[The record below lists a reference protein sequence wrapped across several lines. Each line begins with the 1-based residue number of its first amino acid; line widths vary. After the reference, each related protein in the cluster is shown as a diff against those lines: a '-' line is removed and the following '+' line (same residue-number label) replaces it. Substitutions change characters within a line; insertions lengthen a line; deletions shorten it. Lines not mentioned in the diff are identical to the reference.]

1 MIHILLF
8 FIIKLIIICQLLNH
22 VPLGDKGSRNEN
34 NSSNSISINNKDMV
48 THPSQGSCFE
58 QSIQGYVEAFHGHH
72 GPKRNQILVQD
83 PFCHGITLASTS
95 DRTHTKHPQPQPDL
109 SVYLGPNTHN
119 STTSGV
125 YYENAQFTRI
135 AYEIMQFEV
144 ILHCYW
150 RFFFFK
156 SW

>member
-22 VPLGDKGSRNEN
+22 VPLGDKGCRNEN

-72 GPKRNQILVQD
+72 GPKRNQILVQED
-83 PFCHGITLASTS
+83 PFCHTS
-95 DRTHTKHPQPQPDL
+95 LLQISHKAKQSLIFPCGQIL
-109 SVYLGPNTHN
+109 
-119 STTSGV
+119 TTRQAV
-125 YYENAQFTRI
+125 EP
-135 AYEIMQFEV
+135 
-144 ILHCYW
+144 
-150 RFFFFK
+150 
-156 SW
+156 